1 MSKRLYLNLFLSLLI
16 LLIGYYFSSGLNDFW
31 TSRIINILSIILA
44 GFFLIKF
51 NPSLLP
57 KKENSTFR
65 IIYLFPIII
74 GIIGL
79 FLATYFIPLLVYNLM
94 EWQWTDQ
101 IRPTQSELPRYL
113 ILLTLWAFF
122 EEIYFRRIISQ
133 KLFNEKGF
141 SKAIWVSA
149 LIFSIA
155 HIFSENGLFGPFI
168 GGIVLGYI
176 YLKTRNIWLSILTHL
191 AFNLTS
197 FFVSPKLT
205 ENLADFNSYQKISL
219 LIILGFGLIL
229 TMILIIKKQTN
240 NKQTELKTSR

>member
-16 LLIGYYFSSGLNDFW
+16 LLFGYNFASGLIDFW
-31 TSRIINILSIILA
+31 TIRIINILAIVLA

-51 NPSLLP
+51 NPNLLP

-65 IIYLFPIII
+65 IKYLFPIVI

-79 FLATYFIPLLVYNLM
+79 FLATYFIPLLIYNLM
-94 EWQWTDQ
+94 EWEWTDR

-113 ILLTLWAFF
+113 TLLTVWAFL

-133 KLFNEKGF
+133 KLFNEKGL
-141 SKAIWVSA
+141 SKAIWISS

-155 HIFSENGLFGPFI
+155 HIFSDNGLFGAFI
-168 GGIVLGYI
+168 GGIALGYI
-176 YLKTRNIWLSILTHL
+176 YLKTKNIWLSILTHL

-205 ENLADFNSYQKISL
+205 KNLAEFNSYQKISL
-219 LIILGFGLIL
+219 IIILSFGLIL

-240 NKQTELKTSR
+240 NKQAELKTSR